1 MGESGSGKSTLLNL
15 IAGLDLADSGEILFP
30 NFDMHM
36 AKERDRTA
44 YRRNNIGHIFQQFN
58 LLPTLNIADNIR
70 FCRQLKGLPEDKGLW
85 RQILSALD
93 LMPLLG
99 RYPEEVS
106 GGQQQRA
113 AIARALY
120 MEPKILLADEP
131 TGSLDERNAEAV
143 MRLLTSLARELE
155 CTLLLVTHSEKV
167 AQHMDGCIRLQGG
180 SFMLWPVVKALLGH
194 YRRYPLQIILVWL
207 GLTLGVSLLVG
218 VTAINQHAKQSY
230 AHGEKLF
237 SNPLPYRIRPKHSA
251 NKIPQGFYIQL
262 RREGFQQCAPFYNH
276 RVTDENLAPTLC

>member
-1 MGESGSGKSTLLNL
+1 MLKLSDLCKGYVDGGGEFHPVLQGAELTLQQGDQVALMGESGSGKSTLLNL
-15 IAGLDLADSGEILFP
+15 IAGLDTADSGEVQFP
-30 NFDMHM
+30 NFAMHE
-36 AKERDRTA
+36 APEHLRTL
-44 YRRNNIGHIFQQFN
+44 YRRNNIGNIFQQFN

-70 FCRQLKGLPEDKGLW
+70 FCRQLKGLPEDKELW

-99 RYPEEVS
+99 RYPEEAS

-143 MRLLTSLARELE
+143 MRLLTSLARQLE

-167 AQHMDGCIRLQGG
+167 AAHMEGKIRLQGG
-180 SFMLWPVVKALLGH
+180 
-194 YRRYPLQIILVWL
+194 
-207 GLTLGVSLLVG
+207 
-218 VTAINQHAKQSY
+218 
-230 AHGEKLF
+230 
-237 SNPLPYRIRPKHSA
+237 
-251 NKIPQGFYIQL
+251 QL
-262 RREGFQQCAPFYNH
+262 HVMARS
-276 RVTDENLAPTLC
+276 

>member
-1 MGESGSGKSTLLNL
+1 MLKLSDLCKGYVDGGEFHPVLQGAELTLNQGDQIALMGESGSGKSTLLNL
-15 IAGLDLADSGEILFP
+15 IAGLDMPDSGEISFP
-30 NFDMHM
+30 RFEMHSSSET
-36 AKERDRTA
+36 KRTA

-58 LLPTLNIADNIR
+58 LLPTLNVADNIR

-120 MEPKILLADEP
+120 MEPKLLLADEP

-155 CTLLLVTHSEKV
+155 CTLFLVTHSEKV
-167 AQHMDGCIRLQGG
+167 AQHMDGKIRLQGG
-180 SFMLWPVVKALLGH
+180 
-194 YRRYPLQIILVWL
+194 
-207 GLTLGVSLLVG
+207 
-218 VTAINQHAKQSY
+218 
-230 AHGEKLF
+230 
-237 SNPLPYRIRPKHSA
+237 
-251 NKIPQGFYIQL
+251 QL
-262 RREGFQQCAPFYNH
+262 HVMARS
-276 RVTDENLAPTLC
+276 

>member
-1 MGESGSGKSTLLNL
+1 MLKLSNLNKGYLDGGEFHPVLQGADLELKKGEQLALMGESGSGKSTLLNL
-15 IAGLDLADSGEILFP
+15 IAGLDTADSGEIWFQD
-30 NFDMHM
+30 FAMHSSDDVL
-36 AKERDRTA
+36 KTD
-44 YRRNNIGHIFQQFN
+44 YRRHNIGHIFQQYN

-70 FCRQLKGLPEDKGLW
+70 FCRQIKGLPEDKRLW

-143 MRLLTSLARELE
+143 MRLLTSLVRQLE

-167 AQHMDGCIRLQGG
+167 SRHMDGCIRLQGG
-180 SFMLWPVVKALLGH
+180 QLH
-194 YRRYPLQIILVWL
+194 
-207 GLTLGVSLLVG
+207 
-218 VTAINQHAKQSY
+218 VTARS
-230 AHGEKLF
+230 
-237 SNPLPYRIRPKHSA
+237 
-251 NKIPQGFYIQL
+251 
-262 RREGFQQCAPFYNH
+262 
-276 RVTDENLAPTLC
+276 

>member
-1 MGESGSGKSTLLNL
+1 MLRLSDLSKGFVDGGEFHPVLQGAELELKQGDQLALMGESGSGKSTLLNL
-15 IAGLDLADSGEILFP
+15 ISGLDTVDSGEIWFP
-30 NFDMHM
+30 GFPMHDS
-36 AKERDRTA
+36 AESKRTA
-44 YRRNNIGHIFQQFN
+44 YRRNNIGHIFQQYN

-70 FCRQLKGLPEDKGLW
+70 FCRQLKGMQENPSLW

-120 MEPKILLADEP
+120 MEPKLLLADEP

-143 MRLLTSLARELE
+143 MRLLTSLTRKLE

-167 AQHMDGCIRLQGG
+167 SRHMDGCIRLQGG
-180 SFMLWPVVKALLGH
+180 QLHVV
-194 YRRYPLQIILVWL
+194 
-207 GLTLGVSLLVG
+207 
-218 VTAINQHAKQSY
+218 
-230 AHGEKLF
+230 AH
-237 SNPLPYRIRPKHSA
+237 S
-251 NKIPQGFYIQL
+251 
-262 RREGFQQCAPFYNH
+262 
-276 RVTDENLAPTLC
+276 

>member
-1 MGESGSGKSTLLNL
+1 MLKLSDLCKGYVDGGEFHPVLQGAELTLNQGDQLALMGESGSGKSTLLNL
-15 IAGLDLADSGEILFP
+15 IAGLDLVDSGEIAFP
-30 NFDMHM
+30 NFNMHDST
-36 AKERDRTA
+36 ERNRTA

-99 RYPEEVS
+99 RYPEEAS

-143 MRLLTSLARELE
+143 MRLLTSLTRQLE

-167 AQHMDGCIRLQGG
+167 ALHMDGRIRLQGG
-180 SFMLWPVVKALLGH
+180 
-194 YRRYPLQIILVWL
+194 
-207 GLTLGVSLLVG
+207 
-218 VTAINQHAKQSY
+218 
-230 AHGEKLF
+230 
-237 SNPLPYRIRPKHSA
+237 
-251 NKIPQGFYIQL
+251 QL
-262 RREGFQQCAPFYNH
+262 HVMARS
-276 RVTDENLAPTLC
+276 

>member
-1 MGESGSGKSTLLNL
+1 MLRLTDLCKGYVDGGEFHPVLQGAELTLNQGQQIALMGESGSGKSTLLNL
-15 IAGLDLADSGEILFP
+15 IAGLDIVDSGVIEFP
-30 NFDMHM
+30 QFMMH
-36 AKERDRTA
+36 EESESRRTA
-44 YRRNNIGHIFQQFN
+44 YRRNNIGLIFQQYN

-70 FCRQLKGLPEDKGLW
+70 FCRQLKGLPENQGLW

-143 MRLLTSLARELE
+143 MRLLTQLTRQLE

-167 AQHMDGCIRLQGG
+167 AGHMEGRIRLQGG
-180 SFMLWPVVKALLGH
+180 
-194 YRRYPLQIILVWL
+194 
-207 GLTLGVSLLVG
+207 
-218 VTAINQHAKQSY
+218 
-230 AHGEKLF
+230 
-237 SNPLPYRIRPKHSA
+237 
-251 NKIPQGFYIQL
+251 QL
-262 RREGFQQCAPFYNH
+262 HVMARS
-276 RVTDENLAPTLC
+276 

>member
-1 MGESGSGKSTLLNL
+1 MLKLTNLSKGYLDGGEFHPVLQGAELVVEQGEQLALMGESGSGKSTLLNL
-15 IAGLDLADSGEILFP
+15 IAGLDTSDTGEIWFP
-30 NFDMHM
+30 DFAMHSSP
-36 AKERDRTA
+36 EVERTA
-44 YRRNNIGHIFQQFN
+44 YRRDNIGHVFQQYN

-70 FCRQLKGLPEDKGLW
+70 FCRQLKGLREDSGLW

-120 MEPKILLADEP
+120 MEPRLLLADEP

-143 MRLLTSLARELE
+143 MRLLTSLTRQLD

-167 AQHMDGCIRLQGG
+167 AQHMNGSIRLQGG
-180 SFMLWPVVKALLGH
+180 
-194 YRRYPLQIILVWL
+194 
-207 GLTLGVSLLVG
+207 
-218 VTAINQHAKQSY
+218 
-230 AHGEKLF
+230 
-237 SNPLPYRIRPKHSA
+237 
-251 NKIPQGFYIQL
+251 QL
-262 RREGFQQCAPFYNH
+262 HVMARS
-276 RVTDENLAPTLC
+276 